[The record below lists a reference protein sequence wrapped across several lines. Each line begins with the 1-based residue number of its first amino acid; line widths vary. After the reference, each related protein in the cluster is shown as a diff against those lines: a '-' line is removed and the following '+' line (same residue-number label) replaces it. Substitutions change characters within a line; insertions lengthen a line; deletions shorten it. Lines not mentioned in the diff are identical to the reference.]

1 MLHPGD
7 GYNLKMVSNM
17 REDIYIDVPKG
28 PFPHIIIN
36 NFYNEEEL
44 KLIWQELDFFTAPDK
59 LLEPKDYGGVI
70 DATNAKAIIL
80 DEVYGNFYRRISNI
94 LTTNRK
100 LFTSGVLDVLEDVHP
115 SCRCATLVEK
125 DLTKLRYYHN
135 GDYYE
140 PHTDHTVAFLAFSY
154 FYKEPKKFQGGELE
168 FPEYDYEL
176 ECVNNSTII
185 FPGWVEH
192 GVKEVSIEESD
203 YYEGM
208 GRYCVSNFMY
218 YEERKLDKN
227 DKDE

>member
-1 MLHPGD
+1 M
-7 GYNLKMVSNM
+7 KMVSNM

-115 SCRCATLVEK
+115 SCRCATLVEE

-218 YEERKLDKN
+218 YKERKLDKN
-227 DKDE
+227 DEDE

>member
-1 MLHPGD
+1 M
-7 GYNLKMVSNM
+7 KMVSDM
-17 REDIYIDVPKG
+17 REDIYIDVPEG

-44 KLIWQELDFFTAPDK
+44 KLIWQELDFYTAPKK

-70 DATNAKAIIL
+70 DATNSRAIIL
-80 DEVYGNFYRRISNI
+80 DEVYGDFYRDISNI

-100 LFTSGVLDVLEDVHP
+100 LFTSGVLNVLEDVHP
-115 SCRCATLVEK
+115 SCRCATLANQ
-125 DLTKLRYYHN
+125 DITKLRYYHN
-135 GDYYE
+135 EDYYD

-192 GVKEVSIEESD
+192 GVKKVSIEESD
-203 YYEGM
+203 YYDGM

-218 YEERKLDKN
+218 YRHDTDGVDNN